1 MAKYDLTIREEELK
15 NKVARDWF
23 SNYDTTQIIDN
34 VDFVVAIQPQ
44 GNELFK
50 ETEYLLW
57 AEAKKG
63 NKQNIYDSV
72 VQLIFTIG
80 KGRINERHMPPKYI
94 GAFDAEKIAFIPY
107 NAIMEVFSQT
117 DFNWNVPPSDH
128 STKEFLQLKTLV
140 RNALE
145 QSSLEDGNEAY
156 RFDFVENRKE
166 LKTYISK
173 NFKTDYKTNRGM
185 RITHNNFVAIYN
197 QWRKEVMP
205 SISINWDKA
214 KEHGLIDADFY
225 LADLMSGKDNYTILQ
240 KLRVLLRRN
249 EYMLKNGI
257 NYLGKYDTTPI
268 GFKDEM
274 QAHKTFWARYARPPK
289 EVYWDKIV
297 DRRDLL
303 VPQDVRE
310 RKGSYFTP
318 AIWVEKSQEYLSEV
332 LGENWQDEYYIWDCC
347 AGTGNLLANL
357 TNKYK
362 IWAST
367 LDRGDVQVMHER
379 IARMGKGSNLLDS
392 HVFQFDFLN
401 DEFDGDK
408 VPEDLKRIL
417 QDPEERK
424 KLVIYINPPYKEAS
438 NATTVTGNGEN
449 QTDVAKNNKTYDKY
463 LHFLGKAAREL
474 YIQFFARIY
483 KEMRGV
489 IFGEFSTLKALQAS
503 NYDTFRKLFT
513 AKLEA
518 LFLVPSYTF
527 DNVDG
532 KFPIGF
538 HIWDTNK
545 EERFKEF
552 VADVYNDKGEF
563 TQNKKIF
570 VEEGRTINTWL
581 KQYVD
586 KFDSEIASMSCI
598 GTDFQH
604 SKFTNINQSNALKGV
619 GNAKGIAKFIIT
631 PNNII
636 PSVVYFSA
644 RLVQDATWLNDRDQF
659 LYPRKAWKDD
669 KEFQYDCLAHT
680 LFHGKNNISSAN
692 GFNQW
697 IPFTQEEL
705 DAPSNIQKHFMSDF
719 IAGRYIDPQQK
730 IEYANK
736 ERLIPTEPIQF
747 SPEAQAVMDA
757 GRELWY
763 YYMHHKDNELYGA
776 QSINVNASYYDIR
789 RYFQGVDDKGRM
801 NPDSKDETYMHLW
814 GKIKEAQ
821 KVLAKKIEKK
831 VYLYGFL
838 LDETTLPPDEPEAI
852 AEPQLAKPAKKVPA
866 KKNKSSQTV
875 VNHYHINAQSISLQ
889 TEGTIH
895 IDELNETK

>member
-1 MAKYDLTIREEELK
+1 MAKYDLDIREEELK
-15 NKVARDWF
+15 HKVARDWF
-23 SNYDTTQIIDN
+23 ANYDTTQIIDN
-34 VDFVVAIQPQ
+34 IDFAVAIQPQ

-80 KGRINERHMPPKYI
+80 KGRINEKHMPPKYI

-128 STKEFLQLKTLV
+128 STKEFLLLKTLV

-225 LADLMSGKDNYTILQ
+225 LADLMCGKDNYTILQ

-268 GFKDEM
+268 SFRDDM

-310 RKGSYFTP
+310 RQGSYFTP
-318 AIWVEKSQEYLSEV
+318 AIWVEKSQEYLAEV

-357 TNKYK
+357 TNKYN

-379 IARMGKGSNLLDS
+379 IAHMGEGSNLLDS

-401 DEFDGDK
+401 DDFSQLPQG
-408 VPEDLKRIL
+408 L
-417 QDPEERK
+417 QDIIKDEEKRK
-424 KLVIYINPPYKEAS
+424 KLVIYINPPYAEHPNAKE
-438 NATTVTGNGEN
+438 TKGTGKNKAG
-449 QTDVAKNNKTYDKY
+449 VAKSHNTYKIY
-463 LHFLGKAAREL
+463 SEELGVAAREIYVQFL
-474 YIQFFARIY
+474 YHIY
-483 KEMRGV
+483 KK
-489 IFGEFSTLKALQAS
+489 IPSCIISHFSTPKILNSQNFAI
-503 NYDTFRKLFT
+503 FRSCFMPKLLKLFV
-513 AKLEA
+513 
-518 LFLVPSYTF
+518 VPSNTF
-527 DNVDG
+527 DNVNG

-538 HIWDTNK
+538 YLWDTK
-545 EERFKEF
+545 EKDIFESIN
-552 VADVYNDKGEF
+552 ADVYDSNGNFIGKKNFSNVRKGKYIIDWLRQYYDKENDLVAF
-563 TQNKKIF
+563 LHLQ
-570 VEEGRTINTWL
+570 
-581 KQYVD
+581 
-586 KFDSEIASMSCI
+586 
-598 GTDFQH
+598 GTDIEHNNYIHFTTTPSQNAI
-604 SKFTNINQSNALKGV
+604 KEKLLTNITHKNLIPM
-619 GNAKGIAKFIIT
+619 GIYLTLRNVI
-631 PNNII
+631 N
-636 PSVVYFSA
+636 SY
-644 RLVQDATWLNDRDQF
+644 WLNNKDQY
-659 LYPRKAWKDD
+659 LWPRIKWKDD
-669 KEFQYDCLAHT
+669 QEFQYDCLAFA
-680 LFHGKNNISSAN
+680 LFCGQNKISSKGN
-692 GFNQW
+692 LVNHW
-697 IPFTQEEL
+697 IPFTEDEL
-705 DAPSNIQKHFMSDF
+705 QAPDKFQSHFMSNF
-719 IAGRYIDPQQK
+719 IAGKCKNRDSQQEL
-730 IEYANK
+730 EYAKK
-736 ERLIPTEPIQF
+736 ESLIPTEPIQF

-763 YYMHHKDNELYGA
+763 YYMHHKDGELYGA

-789 RYFQGVDDKGRM
+789 RYFQGETNGKM
-801 NPDSKDETYMHLW
+801 NTDSKDETYMRLW
-814 GKIKEAQ
+814 GNIKDAL
-821 KVLAKKIEKK
+821 KVLAKKIEPK

-838 LDETTLPPDEPEAI
+838 LDETTLPEDEPSEVVI
-852 AEPQLAKPAKKVPA
+852 PEKKPVKTVKIKTPH
-866 KKNKSSQTV
+866 KSEQKMV
-875 VNHYHINAQSISLQ
+875 VHYHINAENISLQ
-889 TEGTIH
+889 TDGTIN
-895 IDELNETK
+895 IGEINDK

>member
-1 MAKYDLTIREEELK
+1 MAKYDLSIREEELK

-34 VDFVVAIQPQ
+34 IDFVIAIQPN
-44 GNELFK
+44 GNEIFK
-50 ETEYLLW
+50 DTEYLLW

-72 VQLIFTIG
+72 IQLIFTIG
-80 KGRINERHMPPKYI
+80 KGRINEKHMPPKYI

-117 DFNWNVPPSDH
+117 DFNWKVPPSDH
-128 STKEFLQLKTLV
+128 STKEFQQLKTMV

-145 QSSLEDGNEAY
+145 QSSKEDGQEAY
-156 RFDFVENRKE
+156 SFNFVENRKE

-268 GFKDEM
+268 SFRDDM

-318 AIWVEKSQEYLSEV
+318 AIWVEKSQEYLADV
-332 LGENWQDEYYIWDCC
+332 LGENWQDEYYVWDCC

-357 TNKYK
+357 TNKYN

-367 LDRGDVQVMHER
+367 LDLGDVQVMHER
-379 IARMGKGSNLLDS
+379 IKHMEQSNPNGSNLLDR

-401 DEFDGDK
+401 DDLFGNK

-424 KLVIYINPPYKEAS
+424 KLIIYINPPYAEVS
-438 NATTVTGNGEN
+438 SVNGGKKGVN
-449 QTDVAKNNKTYDKY
+449 QSLIHDKY
-463 LHFLGKAAREL
+463 TKILGTAGREVYTQFLL
-474 YIQFFARIY
+474 RIY
-483 KEMRGV
+483 LEMRGCK
-489 IFGEFSTLKALQAS
+489 IAEFSTLKILQGAAF
-503 NYDTFRKLFT
+503 DKFRSIYKAELCCMFI
-513 AKLEA
+513 
-518 LFLVPSYTF
+518 VPGDTF
-527 DNVDG
+527 DNVKG
-532 KFPIGF
+532 QFPIGF
-538 HIWDTNK
+538 KIWDSNI
-545 EERFKEF
+545 EETFKEIIT
-552 VADVYNDKGEF
+552 DVYEANGERLPQKYISHVP
-563 TQNKKIF
+563 QNKFISNWVTTFK
-570 VEEGRTINTWL
+570 GNN
-581 KQYVD
+581 KD
-586 KFDSEIASMSCI
+586 GIAFLC
-598 GTDFQH
+598 GTNGNDFQH
-604 SKFTNINQSNALKGV
+604 
-619 GNAKGIAKFIIT
+619 
-631 PNNII
+631 NNIVYI
-636 PSVVYFSA
+636 LNRKEQMANPRGVWITENNLIECCVYFSVRKVIEA
-644 RLVQDATWLNDRDQF
+644 NWKNDRDQF
-659 LYPRKAWKDD
+659 LYPRKAWGED
-669 KEFQYDCLAHT
+669 KEFQTDCLAYT
-680 LFHGKNNISSAN
+680 LFNTNIQSQYGIN
-692 GFNQW
+692 HW
-697 IPFTQEEL
+697 IPFTEQEL
-705 DAPSNIQKHFMSDF
+705 NAPDKFQSHFMSDF
-719 IAGRYIDPQQK
+719 IAGKCSNAQQELEFAK
-730 IEYANK
+730 SNS
-736 ERLIPTEPIQF
+736 LIPTKPIQF
-747 SPEAQAVMDA
+747 SPEAQAVMNT
-757 GRELWY
+757 GRELC
-763 YYMHHKDNELYGA
+763 
-776 QSINVNASYYDIR
+776 
-789 RYFQGVDDKGRM
+789 
-801 NPDSKDETYMHLW
+801 PDSKDETYMRLW
-814 GKIKEAQ
+814 GNIKEAL
-821 KVLAKKIEKK
+821 KVLAKKIEPK

-838 LDETTLPPDEPEAI
+838 LDETTLPEDEPTEI
-852 AEPQLAKPAKKVPA
+852 VIPEKKPIKTIKPKAKAKVKA
-866 KKNKSSQTV
+866 KQEI
-875 VNHYHINAQSISLQ
+875 HYHINAENISLQ
-889 TEGTIH
+889 TEGTIN
-895 IDELNETK
+895 IGEINEK

>member
-1 MAKYDLTIREEELK
+1 MAKYDLNIREEELK
-15 NKVARDWF
+15 HKVARDWF
-23 SNYDTTQIIDN
+23 GNYDTTQIIDN
-34 VDFVVAIQPQ
+34 IDFAVAIQPN

-80 KGRINERHMPPKYI
+80 KGRINEKHMPPKYI

-128 STKEFLQLKTLV
+128 STKEFQQLKTMV

-156 RFDFVENRKE
+156 KFDFAENRKE

-185 RITHNNFVAIYN
+185 RITNNNFVAIYS

-257 NYLGKYDTTPI
+257 NYLGTYDTTPI
-268 GFKDEM
+268 GFRDGM

-318 AIWVEKSQEYLSEV
+318 AIWVEKSQEYLADV
-332 LGENWQDEYYIWDCC
+332 LGENWQEEYYIWDCC

-357 TNKYK
+357 TNKYN

-379 IARMGKGSNLLDS
+379 IAHMGEGSNLLDS

-401 DEFDGDK
+401 DDFSQLPQG
-408 VPEDLKRIL
+408 L
-417 QDPEERK
+417 QDIINNEEKRK
-424 KLVIYINPPYKEAS
+424 KLVIYINPPYVETAGKRS
-438 NATTVTGNGEN
+438 GINISKIQGLHIEN
-449 QTDVAKNNKTYDKY
+449 IA
-463 LHFLGKAAREL
+463 LALREI
-474 YIQFFARIY
+474 YVQFITRIY
-483 KEMRGV
+483 QEIPSCRLA
-489 IFGEFSTLKALQAS
+489 EFSTLKILQAANFVDFR
-503 NYDTFRKLFT
+503 NYFL
-513 AKLEA
+513 AKLEKM
-518 LFLVPSYTF
+518 FIVPADTF
-527 DNVDG
+527 DNVKG

-538 HIWDTNK
+538 KIWNTDIKEKFSQITTDIFLPNGDFYGQKNIYCDDISQEYFSKWVTKNK
-545 EERFKEF
+545 EGKQQSRAWLEGITR
-552 VADVYNDKGEF
+552 NDFQG
-563 TQNKKIF
+563 QNKI
-570 VEEGRTINTWL
+570 
-581 KQYVD
+581 
-586 KFDSEIASMSCI
+586 CI
-598 GTDFQH
+598 LTC
-604 SKFTNINQSNALKGV
+604 QS
-619 GNAKGIAKFIIT
+619 
-631 PNNII
+631 PNNSQ
-636 PSVVYFSA
+636 PRGVYVGINNLTTTTVGFA
-644 RLVQDATWLNDRDQF
+644 VRHCIEATWLNDRDQF
-659 LYPRKAWKDD
+659 LYPRKAWKED
-669 KEFQYDCLAHT
+669 KEFQADCLAFT
-680 LFHGKNNISSAN
+680 LFHGQNRVTHAEGINH
-692 GFNQW
+692 W
-697 IPFTQEEL
+697 IPFTEQEL
-705 DAPSNIQKHFMSDF
+705 QAPDKFQSHFMSDF
-719 IAGRYIDPQQK
+719 IAGKCSDQQQA
-730 IEYANK
+730 IEYAK
-736 ERLIPTEPIQF
+736 SQSLIPSEPIQF

-763 YYMHHKDNELYGA
+763 YYMHHKDGELYGA

-789 RYFQGVDDKGRM
+789 RYFQGTDDKGRM
-801 NPDSKDETYMHLW
+801 YPESKDETYMRLW
-814 GKIKEAQ
+814 GNIKDAL
-821 KVLAKKIEKK
+821 KVLAKKIEPK

-838 LDETTLPPDEPEAI
+838 LDETTLPEDEPEV
-852 AEPQLAKPAKKVPA
+852 AEEAVLPVKAPKQTRKTPRKPT
-866 KKNKSSQTV
+866 SQTV
-875 VNHYHINAQSISLQ
+875 IHYHIDHVDTFNDNSQNI
-889 TEGTIH
+889 TVKK
-895 IDELNETK
+895 DDK